1 MKYFFDLAL
10 LFLIGSVLG
19 WCIELLFRRF
29 VSSKRWINPGFLN
42 GPYLPLYGFGV
53 IAMYLI
59 CSIPIEQIWAKILMI
74 FVMMTLIEYIT
85 GLIFIKGMK
94 IKLWDYSNRFGNI
107 QGIICPTFSV
117 IWGAIGVFFLF
128 VVYPALTRAL
138 EWMGLHSAFLF
149 VLGMFYG
156 VVLVDVIIS
165 FNLAVKIKTALKG
178 VREAIRYDDIKA
190 KIKADQK
197 NRKKRVSFLFAF
209 RGDKPVTEYVKDML
223 LGRLKKVPV
232 PELPQDPAVSADTA
246 APADGSSQD
255 ATETDNK
262 TDDNKD

>member
-1 MKYFFDLAL
+1 M
-10 LFLIGSVLG
+10 
-19 WCIELLFRRF
+19 
-29 VSSKRWINPGFLN
+29 
-42 GPYLPLYGFGV
+42 
-53 IAMYLI
+53 
-59 CSIPIEQIWAKILMI
+59 
-74 FVMMTLIEYIT
+74 
-85 GLIFIKGMK
+85 
-94 IKLWDYSNRFGNI
+94 
-107 QGIICPTFSV
+107 
-117 IWGAIGVFFLF
+117 FFLF

-138 EWMGLHSAFLF
+138 EWMGLHPAFLF

-223 LGRLKKVPV
+223 LGKLKRVPV
-232 PELPQDPAVSADTA
+232 PELPQDSLVPADSAVSTGDHTQEE
-246 APADGSSQD
+246 PEKND
-255 ATETDNK
+255 K
-262 TDDNKD
+262 PDDNKD